1 MKKRWQS
8 LWVPAVVLLIILI
21 VLSRY
26 SVNYEITQHV
36 TAIEA
41 GAPID
46 YNTLITSEEGV
57 IITMKHTSVEKTR
70 PGEYQITYELAKDNR
85 VQEKIIN
92 ISIVDTTG
100 PKIEIVKQELEYGID
115 FDPLDGEYATAS
127 DVTDPAPQ
135 LKVTG
140 GQVDTSKAGAY
151 TVSYE
156 ASDRYGNTSDLDVVY
171 TVNQKKYTISELV
184 GYARQQIEVLSTEEV
199 PIDGIY
205 DEAENSL
212 EIQFSNIKL
221 YETTENGG
229 KIIVYPYMLLSEEEE
244 YFSFGLAVVP
254 YAEEIFEDTAGLYIT
269 SENGRYEAEQIYEDV
284 WSYEN
289 SYYYTIL
296 IIEVA
301 SDKTASLEAVDQLV
315 SAVDSE
321 SVSLQLEGS
330 YSVQTDL
337 PEDVRLA
344 STRLAGLFTEI
355 YNMHYGTY

>member
-1 MKKRWQS
+1 M
-8 LWVPAVVLLIILI
+8 PAVVLLIILM

-36 TAIEA
+36 TEIEA

-46 YNTLITSEEGV
+46 YNALISSEEGV
-57 IITMKHTSVEKTR
+57 VITMKHTNVEKTR

-85 VQEKIIN
+85 VQEKIITIN
-92 ISIVDTTG
+92 IVDTTG
-100 PKIEIVKQELEYGID
+100 PGIRIGGQELEYGTD
-115 FDPLDGEYATAS
+115 FDPLDGAFATAS

-135 LKVTG
+135 LTVTG
-140 GQVDTSKAGAY
+140 GQVDTSQAGEY

-156 ASDRYGNTSDLDVVY
+156 ARDRYGNTSNLDVVY
-171 TVNQKKYTISELV
+171 TVNQKKYTIGELI
-184 GYARQQIEVLSTEEV
+184 GYTRQQVEALSTEEV
-199 PIDGIY
+199 PIDCIH
-205 DEAENSL
+205 DEEENSL
-212 EIQFSNIKL
+212 EVQFSNIKL
-221 YETTENGG
+221 YETGENGG

-254 YAEEIFEDTAGLYIT
+254 YAEEIFEDTTGLYIT
-269 SENGRYEAEQIYEDV
+269 SEKGQYEAEQIYEDL

-301 SDKTASLEAVDQLV
+301 SEKTASLEAVDQLV
-315 SAVDSE
+315 SAMDSE
-321 SVSLQLEGS
+321 TVSLQLEGS
-330 YSVQTDL
+330 YFVGTEL

-344 STRLAGLFTEI
+344 SVRLAGLFTEI
-355 YNMHYGTY
+355 YNMYYGTY